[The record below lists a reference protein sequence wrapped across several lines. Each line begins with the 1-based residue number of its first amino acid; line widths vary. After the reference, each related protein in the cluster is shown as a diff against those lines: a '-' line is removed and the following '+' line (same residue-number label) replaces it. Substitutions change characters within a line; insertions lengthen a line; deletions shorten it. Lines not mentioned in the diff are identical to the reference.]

1 MVAIIKITAT
11 LARIAK
17 PMNYNVMFFLS
28 RPYYEALEV
37 MCVAQAECQKA
48 AVQFQRAA
56 GNNKLIPNLQGF

>member
-1 MVAIIKITAT
+1 MAFLVFLAPARRRALT
-11 LARIAK
+11 LRDT
-17 PMNYNVMFFLS
+17 NYFLL

-56 GNNKLIPNLQGF
+56 GNCSIIENFQWK